1 MVNGAEP
8 SGPDSG
14 SGPSSDIGALRIAV
28 LLGDEAD
35 LLSASSPLAGLE
47 WVHLSLEHQSHEPLT
62 QLLDRAAE
70 LLSQGK
76 PVVLSAKGGDENLRL
91 YLLDGLTAAK
101 RRLHVHCYLA
111 GWASGMD
118 CEFEAEG
125 EVEAREK
132 IQASALAR
140 AKRSAAQ
147 AQLHNSVA
155 NTLWDEF
162 AALYRA
168 VQALARRSLAPLAA
182 LDATATK
189 PCYWFSRQHQARVL
203 CLNLKRPNLKRLN
216 LTANTGNAVQSVVLT
231 QGSRLAAPRP
241 LLDESRLFIPLGGS
255 NIAELQTHLADLSA
269 WLDALNSK
277 AEAEAE
283 PDTAANALQL
293 KSQLLKS
300 LVAKSLRDYD
310 PWAPLALVLMAQSGT
325 ALAQEVLAMQAALA
339 ADAVQFKTPAGSCFC
354 ARPLGDAGLTLVY
367 PGVGTVYANMFS
379 DLSEYF
385 PDLYA
390 MLEREGDL
398 GAMLQAASLY
408 HGDPETAAA
417 NTARMSL
424 SQQAIAGVGAS
435 YLFTQL
441 LTREFKL
448 RPRFALGYS
457 MGEAAMWAS
466 LGVWQAPHQLIE
478 ATENSS
484 IFNRAISGELTAV
497 RRAWQLR
504 DDEPIIWNSF
514 LVRADAAGLDQLRAA
529 LPAFPR
535 AYLAITQ
542 GDSCVLAGCETSCRA
557 LLAHLGKR
565 GIAAN
570 RVTAMHTPPAMAV
583 HGELLDFYTLAL
595 NQTALEPEALEP
607 EAAGIDFISAAEAGP
622 VSIDSQSIA
631 RSIADTFCGP
641 LDFGALI
648 HRAHD
653 LGARLFLEVGA
664 DRQTSTLIDKILKQD
679 GSRPALALAG
689 NAKGADTATSLLKC
703 LAQLISHRVS
713 LSLAPLLAGLAQGTS
728 QSTSSGTRSGT
739 RADTSNYRTA
749 FSTQN
754 PAAAPTPSAEGE
766 PL

>member
-1 MVNGAEP
+1 M
-8 SGPDSG
+8 
-14 SGPSSDIGALRIAV
+14 
-28 LLGDEAD
+28 
-35 LLSASSPLAGLE
+35 SASSPLADLE
-47 WVHLSLEHQSHEPLT
+47 WVYLTHEHLPQERLSQEQQSQEPLT
-62 QLLDRAAE
+62 QLLDLAAE

-76 PVVLSAKGGDENLRL
+76 PVALSANNSDESLRL
-91 YLLDGLTAAK
+91 YLLDGLDAA
-101 RRLHVHCYLA
+101 RRHLHVHGYLA
-111 GWASGMD
+111 GWASVD
-118 CEFEAEG
+118 ASQDTQTT
-125 EVEAREK
+125 
-132 IQASALAR
+132 QAQAIALAR

-155 NTLWDEF
+155 NTPWDEF
-162 AALYRA
+162 DALYRA
-168 VQALARRSLAPLAA
+168 VQALARRSLAPLTQRNLAPLTSADGTAA
-182 LDATATK
+182 RAEAG
-189 PCYWFSRQHQARVL
+189 YWFSRQHQARVL
-203 CLNLKRPNLKRLN
+203 CLNLKRLK
-216 LTANTGNAVQSVVLT
+216 LTANTGNTVQSVVLT
-231 QGSRLAAPRP
+231 QGSKLAPARP
-241 LLDESRLFIPLGGS
+241 LLDESRLFIPLSGS
-255 NIAELQTHLADLSA
+255 TSLELQTRLGALKTH
-269 WLDALNSK
+269 LDACK
-277 AEAEAE
+277 AETDGLTSLMAKC
-283 PDTAANALQL
+283 LQ
-293 KSQLLKS
+293 
-300 LVAKSLRDYD
+300 DYD
-310 PWAPLALVLMAQSGT
+310 PKAPLALVLMAQSGT

-339 ADAVQFKTPAGSCFC
+339 ANSVQFKTPAGSCFC

-379 DLSEYF
+379 GLPEYF

-390 MLEREGDL
+390 GLEREGDL

-417 NTARMSL
+417 NTAKMSL

-435 YLFTQL
+435 YLFTKL

-466 LGVWQAPHQLIE
+466 LGVWQAPHKLIE

-497 RRAWQLR
+497 RRAWQLSH
-504 DDEPIIWNSF
+504 DEPITWNSF
-514 LVRADAAGLDQLRAA
+514 LVRADVAGLNALRAA

-542 GDSCVLAGCETSCRA
+542 GDSCVLAGCEASCRA
-557 LLAHLGKR
+557 LLALLGKR

-570 RVTAMHTPPAMAV
+570 RVTAMHTPPAVAV

-595 NQTALEPEALEP
+595 KPEALES
-607 EAAGIDFISAAEAGP
+607 EAAGIGFISAAQAGP
-622 VSIDSQSIA
+622 VRLDSQHIA
-631 RSIADTFCGP
+631 SSIADTFCGP

-648 HRAHD
+648 HRAHE
-653 LGARLFLEVGA
+653 LGARLFVEVGA

-679 GSRPALALAG
+679 GERPALALAG

-713 LSLAPLLAGLAQGTS
+713 LSLAPLLAGLTQDTSLDTRAGTS
-728 QSTSSGTRSGT
+728 SDS
-739 RADTSNYRTA
+739 RADTNNYQAA